1 MKTPWSSSNSVKM
14 KTLVHSQVFQHLC
27 QVLKTLAK
35 AKSLF
40 MQLLNKNNNKGT
52 NNNPSITVKKMKM
65 KKKKKQ
71 LFINSFRLHY
81 NWCSSHVLPMPDSV
95 VGEGFGGAA
104 NHDYYDSTWNAVVPA
119 EEFQQ
124 GLDSQLSGY
133 LHWLE
138 EKGSENCVSNDQG
151 DVDEINKLAEKFI
164 QSCHEKF
171 RLEKQ
176 ESYRRYQ
183 EMLARGL

>member
-1 MKTPWSSSNSVKM
+1 M

-52 NNNPSITVKKMKM
+52 NNSTSITTTVKKMKIK

-71 LFINSFRLHY
+71 VFINSFRLHY

-95 VGEGFGGAA
+95 VGEGFGVAA
-104 NHDYYDSTWNAVVPA
+104 YNNHDYYDSTWNAVVPA

-138 EKGSENCVSNDQG
+138 DKGAENCGSTDQG
-151 DVDEINKLAEKFI
+151 DVDDEINKLAEKFI